1 VDSETTQLKLKA
13 TGGKQRLTNVMDAQ
27 QIFRIIQS
35 IPSTKAEP
43 FELLLAKQLRLGNQ
57 DLK

>member
-1 VDSETTQLKLKA
+1 
-13 TGGKQRLTNVMDAQ
+13 MDTQ

>member
-43 FELLLAKQLRLGNQ
+43 FELLLGNQ